1 MCLFE
6 KSYLPQRDSNS
17 PPNDEYSTVL
27 LSCGHRRL
35 RSSLPSGSS
44 VLVHSLVPILLQ
56 LSKPVEYS
64 NFDHHLLNH

>member
-17 PPNDEYSTVL
+17 LPNDEYSTGL
-27 LSCGHRRL
+27 LSCHRRL

-44 VLVHSLVPILLQ
+44 VLVRSLVPILLQ
-56 LSKPVEYS
+56 LSKPVEYC
-64 NFDHHLLNH
+64 NFDHHLLSH